1 MDPVKTGSLIASA
14 RRRKNLTQLQLAEQ
28 LHVTDRAVS
37 KWERGRSF
45 PDVGQLEP
53 LCEALG
59 LSLNELI
66 RGEEAKEGD
75 EAATPHELLSLTGE
89 LLRRKELRLRL
100 LSAILAVILLLL
112 AGTAVYRACNDPSR
126 PAAVNMFTMK
136 KPNERDKQLSHLL
149 EGVMCSYDYTL
160 RRDVKEIRCLVQVWT
175 PDGLYSEK
183 QFWKDEVGTLIPYRG
198 AVYLKIANRIRS
210 ETQQAVVLG
219 LYWKDTI
226 VDMGN
231 EIPLP
236 EGRYN
241 GGIICPYMGNRKE
254 TGSAVPLASSTVLK
268 RDFGFSGIPTEE
280 TEQLQESLNTLQ
292 PGEQPPVPEDGVS
305 VICWL
310 ELIPEQ

>member
-1 MDPVKTGSLIASA
+1 MDPIKTGRLIAAA
-14 RRRKNLTQLQLAEQ
+14 RQKKNLTQLQLAEQ

-53 LCEALG
+53 LSDALG

-66 RGEEAKEGD
+66 RGEEAKDGD
-75 EAATPHELLSLTGE
+75 EAVTPHELLSLTGE

-100 LSAILAVILLLL
+100 LSAVLAVILLLL
-112 AGTAVYRACNDPSR
+112 AGTAAYRACNDPSR
-126 PAAVNMFTMK
+126 PAAANTFTMK
-136 KPNERDKQLSHLL
+136 KPDEQDKQLSHLL
-149 EGVMCSYDYTL
+149 EGAVCSYDYTL
-160 RRDVKEIRCLVQVWT
+160 RRDVEEIRCLVQVWT

-183 QFWKDEVGTLIPYRG
+183 QLWRDAVGTPIPYRG
-198 AVYLKIANRIRS
+198 EIYLKIANRIRS
-210 ETQQAVVLG
+210 ETQQATVLG
-219 LYWKDTI
+219 LYWKNTI

-231 EIPLP
+231 DIPLP

-241 GGIICPYMGNRKE
+241 GGIICPYMGDRKE

-268 RDFGFSGIPTEE
+268 RDFGISGIPTEE

-310 ELIPEQ
+310 ELIPKQ